1 MLACVGY
8 IVFLIGVLV
17 LMILLGIVFGLLRIG
32 SLVGIEIIAGL
43 LTLFTGSFIFVLAV
57 AYVADLVVGLTLA
70 RAVAPAGS
78 GNRWRELA
86 LLAAGAAVVVVV
98 TSLPIIG
105 GLAKLAVVLF
115 GLGAL
120 ALAAWHAWRPPRP
133 APAPP
138 PIAAEP
144 AMPA

>member
-1 MLACVGY
+1 
-8 IVFLIGVLV
+8 
-17 LMILLGIVFGLLRIG
+17 
-32 SLVGIEIIAGL
+32 
-43 LTLFTGSFIFVLAV
+43 VLAV